1 MTNISLSEIA
11 ELRPFF
17 IRAFNDLRFLLPP
30 NAEANAGD
38 LGDVTTE
45 AQVGD
50 STRAS
55 TRGNESGYE
64 GGESFAAG
72 GMGSSFADESLQ
84 TLDSQE
90 LDVGAWA
97 APNAGRSR
105 ASAAAVGQ
113 PDPLASTQQR
123 QEQQHLAANES
134 MTDMDLF

>member
-30 NAEANAGD
+30 GAEADEAG
-38 LGDVTTE
+38 LGDVTNE

-55 TRGNESGYE
+55 TRGNESGYD

-72 GMGSSFADESLQ
+72 AMGSSFADESLQ
-84 TLDSQE
+84 SLDSQD

-105 ASAAAVGQ
+105 ASAAAADQ
-113 PDPLASTQQR
+113 DASTSTQQR